1 MTKERKINVPNKIVK
16 LLKEEG
22 MEEGVRSKGEEGNG
36 IESTKR
42 IVPQNTETLCWL
54 DRK

>member
-1 MTKERKINVPNKIVK
+1 MNEGGKVR
-16 LLKEEG
+16 EE
-22 MEEGVRSKGEEGNG
+22 ESNG

>member
-1 MTKERKINVPNKIVK
+1 MVRD
-16 LLKEEG
+16 KEERERG
-22 MEEGVRSKGEEGNG
+22 GNNG

-54 DRK
+54 VPDRQKV